1 MTSTKQKNKK
11 MQSLEGE
18 RKARI
23 SEAPPTVST
32 PCLVSSSNGKHTLR
46 AVTNVHMYIYTLSHT
61 LVSFLSHSLHTSF
74 FFIFQRLRET
84 CITVTAPSCSWNA
97 LRSSY
102 TGSTNSPT
110 TSRTKCLRYI
120 FFFLR
125 PGIKC
130 VVPADSVGA
139 PGRLS

>member
-46 AVTNVHMYIYTLSHT
+46 AVTNVHMYIYILFLTL
-61 LVSFLSHSLHTSF
+61 SFLSSLILSILLSSLSSSDF
-74 FFIFQRLRET
+74 ERPVSLLRR
-84 CITVTAPSCSWNA
+84 CRVLGMRCD
-97 LRSSY
+97 
-102 TGSTNSPT
+102 
-110 TSRTKCLRYI
+110 SRTL
-120 FFFLR
+120 
-125 PGIKC
+125 
-130 VVPADSVGA
+130 VA
-139 PGRLS
+139 PTLPRHRA